1 MEPCKTEQT
10 TVRLDARI
18 PVQLKESL
26 TMAAALTGRSQT
38 DFIIAAVSEA
48 TKKVIAEHSLIR
60 LCLEDQ
66 KTLAQSLLGEAAKP
80 SPQWNRLRQALKDH
94 SGKVESR

>member
-1 MEPCKTEQT
+1 MEPCKIEQT

-18 PVQLKESL
+18 PAQLKDSL
-26 TMAAALTGRSQT
+26 VMAAALTGRSQT

-48 TKKVIAEHSLIR
+48 TKKVIAEHSLIQ

-66 KTLAQSLLGEAAKP
+66 KTLAQSLLGEPAKP
-80 SPQWNRLRQALKDH
+80 GPQWNRLRRALKDH
-94 SGKVESR
+94 SKKVESR

>member
-1 MEPCKTEQT
+1 MEPYKTEQA

-18 PVQLKESL
+18 PAQLKESL
-26 TMAAALTGRSQT
+26 VMAAALTGRSQT

-48 TKKVIAEHSLIR
+48 TKKVIAEHSLIQ

-66 KTLAQSLLGEAAKP
+66 KALAQSLLHEPVKP
-80 SPQWNRLRQALKDH
+80 GPEWKRLRQALKDH
-94 SGKVESR
+94 GEKTESR